1 VRSDRKTRLAAGA
14 GSVLGFALAVAIAA
28 SLPSKP
34 AAGQVPGFA
43 AEHGF
48 DPHTDVLRL
57 GILAVLPLAGGA
69 VGTLLASRRRGP
81 GAALPGR
88 SRRTAR
94 SAGGGLTWPA
104 GTGLRLSAIAA
115 HAISVWT
122 FLVVPLTERG
132 VPPILSLAA
141 LAAVSYALSAVLG
154 RKDPRRGAE
163 FLAAACPILPFALL
177 GPRSSMHWLAAGVAG
192 WVLPILAR
200 AAAALWPGIRRALR
214 FLLLWV
220 LLPGSVTGLVGAA
233 ILRAP
238 MVGDVFE
245 DGHALLPASEYLR
258 GERPYRDIVPGH
270 GLLSDGLLQTAQLQ
284 LFGDDYRG
292 LKRGTKILGASF
304 LPGAYALG
312 WAASGNPAV
321 GFAGLLLTLLILPNY
336 LFVRA
341 LLSIWTLVVA
351 IYASRTKKPGAWLAC
366 GAALPIGLCVAVD
379 FTAYAAAGVAV
390 ALYVARGNRFA
401 HLRRVLIGAG
411 LSAGAIALALL
422 AYGILDDFTQTTF
435 VFVPSLLPVYALG
448 FPPLDATKD
457 DLAPYAWLRNQTALA
472 YLFLAISAMVSGALL
487 PRAPRVGLRAR
498 GLLPVLAWIGCG
510 MLSVIERHH
519 VTYSLLV
526 APVCLL
532 LLYRWARGGK
542 SWTSVGALAS
552 ALLLAVVIVGRRPVS
567 FVSAAAGAITRP
579 WTPPGARAVGG
590 EGENLSRAR
599 GAVFPAPD
607 AALIDATSEMIR
619 RADLREGETWLD
631 FANAPGLYYLF
642 DRDCPIRY
650 YEVPFY
656 ETEEAQREVIA
667 AVSANPRVRVV
678 LVASGLLA
686 QEIDHISN
694 DERAPRVAAFL
705 REHFRPFWSDGPVEF
720 WIRKDDP
727 LVSSGSERP

>member
-1 VRSDRKTRLAAGA
+1 M
-14 GSVLGFALAVAIAA
+14 AIAV

-34 AAGQVPGFA
+34 AAGQVLGFA

-69 VGTLLASRRRGP
+69 AGALLASRRRGR

-88 SRRTAR
+88 RNAR
-94 SAGGGLTWPA
+94 GGGGGLTWPA

-141 LAAVSYALSAVLG
+141 LAAASFALSVAG
-154 RKDPRRGAE
+154 RKDPQPGVE
-163 FLAAACPILPFALL
+163 FLAAACPILPFTLL
-177 GPRSSMHWLAAGVAG
+177 GPRPSTHWLAAGVAG
-192 WVLPILAR
+192 LVLPIVAR
-200 AAAALWPGIRRALR
+200 AAAAFWPGIRRPLR
-214 FLLLWV
+214 VLLLWV

-238 MVGDVFE
+238 TVGDVFE

-270 GLLSDGLLQTAQLQ
+270 GLLSDGLLQAAQLE

-292 LKRGTKILGASF
+292 LKRGTKILGAFF
-304 LPGAYALG
+304 LPAAYALG
-312 WAASGNPAV
+312 WAASGSPAV

-341 LLSIWTLVVA
+341 LLSIWTLAVA

-401 HLRRVLIGAG
+401 HLRRLLIGAG
-411 LSAGAIALALL
+411 VSGGAIALALL
-422 AYGILDDFTQTTF
+422 AYGIFDDFAQTTF

-448 FPPLDATKD
+448 FPPLEVDKND
-457 DLAPYAWLRNQTALA
+457 PGPYAWLRNQTALA
-472 YLFLAISAMVSGALL
+472 YLLLAISAVVSGALL
-487 PRAPRVGLRAR
+487 PRAPRVGVRAR
-498 GLLPVLAWIGCG
+498 GLLPVLAWFGCG

-542 SWTSVGALAS
+542 PWTSVGALAS
-552 ALLLAVVIVGRRPVS
+552 ALLLGAVIVGRRPVA

-579 WTPPGARAVGG
+579 WTPPGARAVKG
-590 EGENLSRAR
+590 EGEGLSRAR

-619 RADLREGETWLD
+619 RVNLRDGETWLD

-656 ETEEAQREVIA
+656 ETDKAQREVIA
-667 AVSANPRVRVV
+667 ALAANPRVRVV
-678 LVASGLLA
+678 LVSSGLLA

-727 LVSSGSERP
+727 LVSAGAERP